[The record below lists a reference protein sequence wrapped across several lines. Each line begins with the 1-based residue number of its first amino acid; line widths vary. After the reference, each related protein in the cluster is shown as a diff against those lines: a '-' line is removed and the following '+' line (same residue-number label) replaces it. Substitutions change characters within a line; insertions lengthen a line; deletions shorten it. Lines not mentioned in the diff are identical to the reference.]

1 VEFRSQHR
9 KRGWHDDPK
18 NPLDP
23 GAQKGSSRRR
33 AVQSLLADDAA
44 APSVT
49 SVALAPRWM
58 SAVEQVHDN
67 IGAIKTKMAELKQK
81 HADHIQVR
89 FGVNNDDEQQIEV
102 KLDL

>member
-1 VEFRSQHR
+1 
-9 KRGWHDDPK
+9 
-18 NPLDP
+18 
-23 GAQKGSSRRR
+23 
-33 AVQSLLADDAA
+33 
-44 APSVT
+44 
-49 SVALAPRWM
+49 M